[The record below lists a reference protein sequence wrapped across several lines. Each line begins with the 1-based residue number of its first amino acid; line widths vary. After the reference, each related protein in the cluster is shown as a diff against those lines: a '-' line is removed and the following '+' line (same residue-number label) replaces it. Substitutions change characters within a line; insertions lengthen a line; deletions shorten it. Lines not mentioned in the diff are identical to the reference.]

1 MIDCGGPI
9 DPEGGD
15 VTVTPGVGSI
25 QTGLNAVAIYTCSEG
40 YDLVGNAVR
49 TCQANG
55 QWDVAAPNCLC
66 KYLTACSLRWPTYR
80 NVLASCSN

>member
-1 MIDCGGPI
+1 MIECDGPI

-40 YDLVGNAVR
+40 YELVGSAVR
-49 TCQANG
+49 MCQANG
-55 QWDVAAPNCLC
+55 QWDVAAPNCMC
-66 KYLTACSLRWPTYR
+66 KSFTTC
-80 NVLASCSN
+80 